1 LELSGGAFSIDV
13 HNLLAEDDLV
23 VALVTVTAQR
33 HGIAASFSGGTRLAN
48 EEPKGDE

>member
-33 HGIAASFSGGTRLAN
+33 HGIAASFPEVHVWRMKNRKAT
-48 EEPKGDE
+48 E